1 MILFDR
7 KTYCIFGVLQFVSG
21 RIRIYLSGQTN
32 SQLPEVGLYLSA
44 DAMGLDTYLHEN
56 LSHGPWIRGLTA
68 SYSRALFM
76 PRFLA
81 TIRD

>member
-32 SQLPEVGLYLSA
+32 SQLPEVGLYFSA
-44 DAMGLDTYLHEN
+44 DVMGLDTYLHEN
-56 LSHGPWIRGLTA
+56 LSHGPWIRG
-68 SYSRALFM
+68 
-76 PRFLA
+76 
-81 TIRD
+81 